1 MRFPEPNTRLLGA
14 GSTPLVRIP
23 DSSAIAPVPYFK
35 GPPVNEAGSSLLH
48 LVELLMRHK
57 WKMVALVTLLT
68 AAAGFVSS
76 RLEPLYE
83 STTVVR
89 IDRPSSGGVVG
100 IEAGQAI
107 SVSDMDQIMATQVEI
122 VQSDPVLR
130 PVADQFNLLEREKQ
144 FKGLPAGAIRQRRA
158 APVVLRRLKI
168 TRPPNTYLIRITYRA
183 SDPKVAA
190 DVANAIAVSYMKH
203 AFDYKDRA
211 FELVSASIRKELGT
225 LQARM
230 EKSTAALAQYEKELN
245 MVDPEQGSTIQAA
258 RLKQLNEEYTKAQ
271 ADRLR
276 KESVMKAMQDS
287 NTVAAAEA
295 AGRDDTL
302 DHALDRLNTAQQ
314 QFAAVRAVYGENYSE
329 YRKAKEQVDE
339 LQRHVREL
347 TANAN
352 DRAKVEY
359 HQALG
364 NEQHLDAVVRSAK
377 TEVDKLSGRALQ
389 YAQMKSDA
397 ENDKKLYED
406 LERRAAEASI
416 NNQFQD
422 AIIQVAVP
430 ALPADRRVFPNLPL
444 NLAVAF
450 VLACVLSV
458 VWVVLA
464 DAVDVTLSDPE
475 DVAKRLDVQVL
486 GVIPATRNLKNPVAL
501 FSADDEPNQRSAE
514 ATEQFRESIRG
525 LRTSIGLANLDRP
538 ARSILITSAQP
549 SEGKSTTAANLALS
563 FAQVGKRVLLVD
575 ADLRAPSIH
584 KHFDT
589 GIETGLSDVLSGR
602 VGWRKVMVRID
613 PWELYVV
620 PAGPISR
627 RAADM
632 FVQAASELF
641 EQVCREFD
649 VVVVDA
655 PPLLGFA
662 ESHLLASMADSVIV
676 VTKAET
682 TSGKTVSKALDAL
695 MRDRANIMGLVMT
708 QAKPASLKA
717 YGEYRYGYG
726 YGQRRNHGAQ
736 TRPQP
741 ARTAVI
747 VEKTADR
754 L

>member
-1 MRFPEPNTRLLGA
+1 MRFPEPNPRLLGA
-14 GSTPLVRIP
+14 GPAPLVRMPEPSPLAPIP
-23 DSSAIAPVPYFK
+23 VFTGS
-35 GPPVNEAGSSLLH
+35 PVNEAGSSLLH
-48 LVELLMRHK
+48 LVELLKRHK
-57 WKMVALVTLLT
+57 WKMVALVALLT
-68 AAAGFVSS
+68 AAAGVVSS

-89 IDRPSSGGVVG
+89 IDRQSSGGVIG
-100 IEAGQAI
+100 LEAGQTI

-130 PVADQFNLLEREKQ
+130 PVADQFNLLAREKQ
-144 FKGLPAGAIRQRRA
+144 FRGLSAAQIRERRG

-183 SDPKVAA
+183 SDPRVAA
-190 DVANAIAVSYMKH
+190 DVANAIALSYMKH
-203 AFDYKDRA
+203 AFDYKDHA
-211 FELVSASIRKELGT
+211 FEQVSESIRKELGT

-230 EKSTAALAQYEKELN
+230 EKSTAALAQFEKELN

-271 ADRLR
+271 ADRLK
-276 KESVMKAMQDS
+276 KEAVVKAMQDS
-287 NTVAAAEA
+287 NTVAAAEP

-329 YRKAKEQVDE
+329 YRKAKEEVEE
-339 LQRHVREL
+339 LQKHVKQL
-347 TANAN
+347 TTNAS
-352 DRAKVEY
+352 DRATVEY
-359 HQALG
+359 RQALG
-364 NEQHLDAVVRSAK
+364 NEQRLGAVVHSAK
-377 TEVDKLSGRALQ
+377 TEVDGLSARALQ
-389 YAQMKSDA
+389 YEQMKSDA
-397 ENDKKLYED
+397 QNDKKLYED
-406 LERRAAEASI
+406 LERRTAEASI
-416 NNQFQD
+416 NSQFQD
-422 AIIQVAVP
+422 AIIQIAAP
-430 ALPADRRVFPNLPL
+430 ALPADRKVFPNLLL
-444 NLAVAF
+444 NVAVAF
-450 VLACVLSV
+450 VLSCVLSV
-458 VWVVLA
+458 IWVVLA

-486 GVIPATRNLKNPVAL
+486 GVIPTTRNLRNPVAV
-501 FSADDEPNQRSAE
+501 FTADDEPNRRSAE
-514 ATEQFRESIRG
+514 AVEQFRESIRG

-538 ARSILITSAQP
+538 VRSLLVTSAQP
-549 SEGKSTTAANLALS
+549 SEGKSTTEANMALS

-589 GIETGLSDVLSGR
+589 GIARGLSDVLGGR
-602 VGWRKVMVRID
+602 VGWQEVMVRID
-613 PWELYVV
+613 PWDLYVV

-627 RAADM
+627 RAADV

-649 VVVVDA
+649 IVVVDA

-676 VTKAET
+676 VTKAGT

-695 MRDRANIMGLVMT
+695 MRARANIMGLVMT

-717 YGEYRYGYG
+717 YGEYRYGYS
-726 YGQRRNHGAQ
+726 YGRRKNH
-736 TRPQP
+736 RPQTT
-741 ARTAVI
+741 RTAVV
-747 VEKTADR
+747 VEKNT
-754 L
+754 